1 VPSPFARDTEGELL
15 GFWMKSQRIYSKIVI
30 RYNFTEHSMGIFF
43 TSSRY
48 VLFTTADKEMH
59 DIFLSKKVEN
69 GNFPLFSPK
78 ISGKLRVKSSG

>member
-1 VPSPFARDTEGELL
+1 
-15 GFWMKSQRIYSKIVI
+15 
-30 RYNFTEHSMGIFF
+30 MGIFCI
-43 TSSRY
+43 SSKN
-48 VLFTTADKEMH
+48 VLFATIDKEKH